1 MWVLNFL
8 PDWIFHAILIFGIL
22 GFMSTFIL
30 RVIPFF
36 RMYELPIQIFSI
48 LVIAIGVWF
57 EGAMSNQAEW
67 EAKVLE
73 MEMKAATAEV
83 KSAETNVE
91 IVTQFVEKTKVVREK
106 GKTIID
112 YVDREVVK
120 DREVIKFVENCPIP
134 SIIIDAHNAG
144 AMNNPVEIK
153 EPEKKEQVT
162 VPETKPETKVEAPVK
177 NTEPEKIMAKVLAWS
192 NIRPNKDTT
201 SEKIEKLS
209 PGSMV
214 EVIKIDGNYAF
225 VKGKKEGWIGKEFIS
240 IEKKG

>member
-8 PDWIFHAILIFGIL
+8 PDWIFHAILLLGIL
-22 GFMSTFIL
+22 GFLGTFLL
-30 RVIPFF
+30 RFIPFF

-144 AMNNPVEIK
+144 AMNTPVEIK
-153 EPEKKEQVT
+153 ELEKKEQVA
-162 VPETKPETKVEAPVK
+162 VPETKVEAPVK
-177 NTEPEKIMAKVLAWS
+177 NPGPEKIMAKVLAWS

-225 VKGKKEGWIGKEFIS
+225 VKGKKEGWIGKEFINM
-240 IEKKG
+240 EKKG